1 MHMPLQCRLLAV
13 GARALALLSLVGLG
27 GCGCTLVGCANAL
40 RVQFTTAPSAPF
52 SVELLSLS
60 ATEPAVD
67 RVDCPQVNS
76 CNTDVYFYGAS
87 VSQATIR
94 VITTAG
100 ARDSKFAD
108 IRYTKSYPNGKEC
121 GPTCLNASVTA
132 AIP

>member
-1 MHMPLQCRLLAV
+1 MSIRCMRLAA
-13 GARALALLSLVGLG
+13 GARASALLLLLGLG
-27 GCGCTLVGCANAL
+27 GCGCDLVGCANGL
-40 RVQFTTAPSAPF
+40 RVQFTSAPSAPF

-67 RVDCPQVNS
+67 RVNCPQVNS
-76 CNTDVYFYGAS
+76 CNADVYFFGTS

-100 ARDSKFAD
+100 ARDSKFTD
-108 IRYTKSYPNGKEC
+108 IRYTKSYPNGRQC
-121 GPTCLNASVTA
+121 SPTCLNASVTA

>member
-1 MHMPLQCRLLAV
+1 M
-13 GARALALLSLVGLG
+13 RALALLSLVGLG

-52 SVELLSLS
+52 SVELLSLA
-60 ATEPAVD
+60 ATEPAID

-76 CNTDVYFYGAS
+76 CNRDVYFYSAS
-87 VSQATIR
+87 VTQATVR
-94 VITTAG
+94 VITSAG
-100 ARDSKFAD
+100 ARDSKFTD